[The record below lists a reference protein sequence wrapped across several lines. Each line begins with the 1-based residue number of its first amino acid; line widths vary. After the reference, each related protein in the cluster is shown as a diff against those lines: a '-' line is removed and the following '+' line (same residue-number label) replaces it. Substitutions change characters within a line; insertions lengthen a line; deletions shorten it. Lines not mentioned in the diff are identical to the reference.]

1 MRREPRPSCA
11 VQATHTM
18 PKYLQLFILVPTS
31 CSFIS
36 VEIITESVSISYSSG
51 TRFLL
56 AIHGNCILSR
66 GMWDRVLLWEC
77 GIGCYSAGVGRS
89 RKRKGPHEW
98 MEARAA
104 AVKAAAV

>member
-18 PKYLQLFILVPTS
+18 PNYLQLFLWVVPTS
-31 CSFIS
+31 CFFIS

-56 AIHGNCILSR
+56 EIHKLH
-66 GMWDRVLLWEC
+66 
-77 GIGCYSAGVGRS
+77 
-89 RKRKGPHEW
+89 P
-98 MEARAA
+98 
-104 AVKAAAV
+104 